1 MNSLPELICAA
12 RNIVP
17 PEGDL
22 AGQCVF
28 CGRFTESG
36 RPAAMSP
43 DFTNAPQLSG
53 GDVICPYCQ
62 HMQSAEIPG
71 TKQSAGK
78 LYRANMW
85 VASLEGMAVV
95 RFPRKEK
102 EGQAER
108 RDMSAVF
115 TLGEM
120 TPREALLEPPE
131 PPFAIYLTRTWKK
144 SGWQSMVRAGGGV
157 SMSRAVFLCGFDY
170 DPVMVDRKLLA
181 EYLAE
186 IDGLREQKVSK
197 TELSSGQLGIRSLE
211 RIHFDENVVRRLR
224 DVASDPLWSLAVYVA

>member
-1 MNSLPELICAA
+1 MNSLTELICAA
-12 RNIVP
+12 RGIDP

-22 AGQCVF
+22 VGQCIF
-28 CGRFTESG
+28 CGRFTEAG
-36 RPAAMSP
+36 HPAAMSP
-43 DFTNAPQLSG
+43 EFTNAPQLSG

-62 HMQSAEIPG
+62 HMQTAEIPG
-71 TKQSAGK
+71 AKQSAGK

-102 EGQAER
+102 EGDEGP
-108 RDMSAVF
+108 RDLSSVF
-115 TLGEM
+115 VLGER
-120 TPREALLEPPE
+120 TPRSVLLDPPE

-144 SGWQSMVRAGGGV
+144 PGWQSMVRANGGV
-157 SMSRAVFLCGFDY
+157 SMSRDVYLCGFDY

-186 IDGLREQKVSK
+186 IDALREKKVSK

-211 RIHFDENVVRRLR
+211 RIHFDGNVVRRLR